1 MKFTISDSV
10 KNIPYY
16 PKALM
21 YGHEDGWVRLSSNE
35 NPYPPSE
42 KVFETILDA
51 LFAVNRYPGGEKE
64 LKDDLGERYGLAGDN
79 FLIGNGSNE
88 LIEMSLRAM
97 KHDTRNGVIV
107 TESSFAFYEIA
118 ARIYGYETKKVP
130 LTNLTT
136 DLSRIKDAIDDTTRI
151 IFLNNPLNP
160 TGTMYGSDEF
170 DAFIRNVPPDI
181 LIVVDEAYA
190 EFARSAQFPKT
201 LSYIKD
207 YPVLIFRTFS
217 KAYGLAGLRVGY
229 CIGDATLVSFL
240 ERTKQPFSINLIA
253 CLAARAALKDEV
265 RLKKVLDNC
274 SLARQFYY
282 DALKSAGL
290 EYMPSEAN
298 FVLVRIGGKAE
309 EITRK
314 LFEKKVLV
322 RFMGS
327 YGFPDCIRISFGTPA
342 ENKRCIDEL
351 KRLILTRR

>member
-1 MKFTISDSV
+1 MKFTISNSIR
-10 KNIPYY
+10 NIPYY

-42 KVFETILDA
+42 TVFETILDA

-64 LKDDLGERYGLAGDN
+64 LKEDLAAHYRLAGGN
-79 FLIGNGSNE
+79 FVIGNGSNE
-88 LIEMSLRAM
+88 LIEMSFRAM
-97 KHDTRNGVIV
+97 KHDSRNGIII

-118 ARIYGYETKKVP
+118 ARIYGYDIKKIP
-130 LTNLTT
+130 LANLTT
-136 DLSRIKDAIDDTTRI
+136 DLAKIAGEIDDTTRI

-160 TGTMYGSDEF
+160 TGTIYQDKDFES
-170 DAFIRNVPPDI
+170 FIRAVPPDV
-181 LIVVDEAYA
+181 LVVVDEAYA
-190 EFARSAQFPKT
+190 EFAQNEHFPVT

-229 CIGDATLVSFL
+229 CIGDAELVSFL

-253 CLAARAALKDEV
+253 ILAAQAALKDKA
-265 RLKKVLDNC
+265 RLKKVLDN
-274 SLARQFYY
+274 SSMARSFYY
-282 DALKSAGL
+282 DSLKAAGL
-290 EYMPSEAN
+290 EYIPSEAN
-298 FVLVRIGGKAE
+298 FVLIRIGDKAE

-314 LFEKKVLV
+314 LFERKVLV

-327 YGFPDCIRISFGTPA
+327 YGFPDCIRISFGTPN
-342 ENKRCIDEL
+342 ENLRCLEEL
-351 KRLILTRR
+351 KKLI

>member
-1 MKFTISDSV
+1 MKFSISDSI

-35 NPYPPSE
+35 NPFPPSE
-42 KVFETILDA
+42 KVFEAILDA

-64 LKDDLGERYGLAGDN
+64 LKDDLAAHYSLASDN

-97 KHDTRNGVIV
+97 KHDSRNGVIV

-118 ARIYGYETKKVP
+118 AKIYGYAIKKIP
-130 LTNLTT
+130 LKDLTT
-136 DLSRIKDAIDDTTRI
+136 DLGAIAAGIDDRTRI

-160 TGTMYGSDEF
+160 TGTMFGGREF
-170 DAFIRNVPPDI
+170 DDFIRSVPPDI
-181 LIVVDEAYA
+181 LVVVDEAYA
-190 EFARSAQFPKT
+190 EFARSEHFPAT

-207 YPVLIFRTFS
+207 HPVLIFRTFS

-229 CIGDATLVSFL
+229 AIGDPEIVSFL

-265 RLKKVLDNC
+265 RLKKVLDN
-274 SLARQFYY
+274 SAEARRFYY
-282 DALKSAGL
+282 DALQAAGL
-290 EYMPSEAN
+290 TYVPSEAN
-298 FVLVRIGGKAE
+298 FVLIRIGDNAD

-314 LFEKKVLV
+314 LFDRKVLV

-342 ENKRCIDEL
+342 ENKRCIEEL
-351 KRLILTRR
+351 KRLM

>member
-1 MKFTISDSV
+1 MKFTISDSIR
-10 KNIPYY
+10 NIPYY

-51 LFAVNRYPGGEKE
+51 LFSVNRYPGGEKE
-64 LKDDLGERYGLAGDN
+64 LKEDLAAHYGLAGEN
-79 FLIGNGSNE
+79 FVIGNGSNE
-88 LIEMSLRAM
+88 LIEMSFRAM
-97 KHDTRNGVIV
+97 KHDSRNGVIV

-118 ARIYGYETKKVP
+118 ARIYGYDIKKVP
-130 LTNLTT
+130 LTNLAT
-136 DLSRIKDAIDDTTRI
+136 DLVKVAGEIDDTTRI

-160 TGTMYGSDEF
+160 TGTIYEDTDFEK
-170 DAFIRNVPPDI
+170 FIKAVPPDV
-181 LIVVDEAYA
+181 LVVVDEAYA
-190 EFARSAQFPKT
+190 EFAQSEHFPAT
-201 LSYIKD
+201 LSYIRD

-229 CIGDATLVSFL
+229 CIGDAELVSFL

-253 CLAARAALKDEV
+253 ILAAEAALKDHA
-265 RLKKVLDNC
+265 RLKKVLDN
-274 SLARQFYY
+274 SRLARSFYY
-282 DALKSAGL
+282 DALKAAGL
-290 EYMPSEAN
+290 EYTPSEAN
-298 FVLVRIGGKAE
+298 FVLVRIGDKAE

-327 YGFPDCIRISFGTPA
+327 YGFPDCIRISFGKPE
-342 ENKRCIDEL
+342 ENLRCMEEL
-351 KRLILTRR
+351 KKLI

>member
-1 MKFTISDSV
+1 MKFSISDSV

-35 NPYPPSE
+35 NPFPPSE
-42 KVFETILDA
+42 TVFETILDA
-51 LFAVNRYPGGEKE
+51 LFAINRYPGGEKE
-64 LKDDLGERYGLAGDN
+64 LKDDLAAHYGLSAEN
-79 FLIGNGSNE
+79 FVIGNGSNE

-97 KHDTRNGVIV
+97 KHDARDGVVV

-118 ARIYGYETKKVP
+118 AKIYGYTIKKVP
-130 LTNLTT
+130 LKDMTT
-136 DLSRIKDAIDDTTRI
+136 DLSAIAGAINERTRI

-160 TGTMYGSDEF
+160 TGTMYGDREF
-170 DAFIRNVPPDI
+170 DDFIRSIPPDI

-190 EFARSAQFPKT
+190 EFAQNEHFPAT

-207 YPVLIFRTFS
+207 HPVLIFRTFS

-229 CIGDATLVSFL
+229 AIGDPELISFL

-253 CLAARAALKDEV
+253 CLAARAALKDEA
-265 RLKKVLDNC
+265 RLKKVLDN
-274 SLARQFYY
+274 SAKARLFYY
-282 DALKSAGL
+282 DALKATGL
-290 EYMPSEAN
+290 SYVPSEAN
-298 FVLVRIGGKAE
+298 FVLIRIGDRAE
-309 EITRK
+309 EITRT
-314 LFEKKVLV
+314 LFERKILV

-342 ENKRCIDEL
+342 ENKRCIEEL
-351 KRLILTRR
+351 KRTI

>member
-1 MKFTISDSV
+1 MKFSISDSV

-35 NPYPPSE
+35 NPFPPSE
-42 KVFETILDA
+42 AVFETILDA
-51 LFAVNRYPGGEKE
+51 LFAINRYPGGEKE
-64 LKDDLGERYGLAGDN
+64 LKDDLAAHYGLSAEN
-79 FLIGNGSNE
+79 FVIGNGSNE

-118 ARIYGYETKKVP
+118 AKIYGYTIEKVP
-130 LTNLTT
+130 LKDLTT
-136 DLSRIKDAIDDTTRI
+136 DLNAIAGAIHERTRI

-160 TGTMYGSDEF
+160 TGTMYGDREF
-170 DAFIRNVPPDI
+170 DDFVRSIPPDI

-190 EFARSAQFPKT
+190 EFAQNEHFPTT

-207 YPVLIFRTFS
+207 HPVLIFRTFS

-229 CIGDATLVSFL
+229 AIGDPGLISFL

-253 CLAARAALKDEV
+253 CLAARAALKDKA
-265 RLKKVLDNC
+265 RLRKVLDN
-274 SLARQFYY
+274 SAKARRFYY
-282 DALKSAGL
+282 DALEAMGL
-290 EYMPSEAN
+290 AYVPSEAN
-298 FVLVRIGGKAE
+298 FVLIRIGERAE
-309 EITRK
+309 EITRT
-314 LFEKKVLV
+314 LFDRKVLV

-342 ENKRCIDEL
+342 ENKRCIEEL
-351 KRLILTRR
+351 KKLI

>member
-35 NPYPPSE
+35 NPYPPSS
-42 KVFETILDA
+42 KVLETILDA

-64 LKDDLGERYGLAGDN
+64 LKGDLAAHYDLAGDN

-88 LIEMSLRAM
+88 LIEMSFRAM

-118 ARIYGYETKKVP
+118 ARIYGYEIKKVP
-130 LTNLTT
+130 LSDLTT
-136 DLSRIKDAIDDTTRI
+136 DLSGIAGQIDDTTRI

-160 TGTMYGSDEF
+160 TGTIYQDSDFEN
-170 DAFIRNVPPDI
+170 FIRSVPPDI
-181 LIVVDEAYA
+181 LVVVDEAYA
-190 EFARSAQFPKT
+190 EFAQSPQFPKT

-229 CIGDATLVSFL
+229 AIGEPELISFL

-253 CLAARAALKDEV
+253 ILASRAALRDEA
-265 RLKKVLDNC
+265 RLKKVLDN
-274 SLARQFYY
+274 SALAKRFYY
-282 DALKSAGL
+282 GELKAMGL
-290 EYMPSEAN
+290 PYVTSEAN
-298 FVLVRIGGKAE
+298 FVLVRVGDKAE
-309 EITRK
+309 AITRK

-342 ENKRCIDEL
+342 ENRRCIEEL
-351 KRLILTRR
+351 KKLV

>member
-35 NPYPPSE
+35 NPYPPSSDVLE
-42 KVFETILDA
+42 AILDA

-64 LKDDLGERYGLAGDN
+64 LKDDLAAHYGLAGDN

-88 LIEMSLRAM
+88 LIEMSFRAM
-97 KHDTRNGVIV
+97 KHDRRNRVIV

-118 ARIYGYETKKVP
+118 ARIYGYETRKVP
-130 LTNLTT
+130 LASLTT
-136 DLSRIKDAIDDTTRI
+136 DLGKIADAIDERTRI

-160 TGTMYGSDEF
+160 TGTIYEDSDFENF
-170 DAFIRNVPPDI
+170 LRSVPSDI
-181 LIVVDEAYA
+181 LVVVDEAYA
-190 EFARSAQFPKT
+190 EFAQSPRFPRT

-229 CIGDATLVSFL
+229 CIGDPELVSFL

-253 CLAARAALKDEV
+253 ILAARAALQDQA
-265 RLKKVLDNC
+265 RLKKVLNN
-274 SLARQFYY
+274 SALAKSFYY
-282 DALKSAGL
+282 DVLKAMAL
-290 EYMPSEAN
+290 EYIPSEAN
-298 FVLVRIGGKAE
+298 FVLIRIGDKAE
-309 EITRK
+309 EITHK

-327 YGFPDCIRISFGTPA
+327 YGFPDCIRVSFGTPA
-342 ENKRCIDEL
+342 ENKRCIEEL
-351 KRLILTRR
+351 KKFVR

>member
-1 MKFTISDSV
+1 MKFSISDSV

-42 KVFETILDA
+42 AVLETILDA
-51 LFAVNRYPGGEKE
+51 LSAVNRYPGGEKE
-64 LKDDLGERYGLAGDN
+64 LKDDLAAHYGLAAEN
-79 FLIGNGSNE
+79 FVIGNGSNE

-97 KHDTRNGVIV
+97 KHDRRDGIVV

-118 ARIYGYETKKVP
+118 AKIYGYTVKKVP
-130 LTNLTT
+130 LKSLTT
-136 DLSRIKDAIDDTTRI
+136 DLGAIAREIDDRTRI

-160 TGTMYGSDEF
+160 TGTMYEDREF
-170 DAFIRNVPPDI
+170 DDFIRSVPPDV
-181 LIVVDEAYA
+181 LVVVDEAYA
-190 EFARSAQFPKT
+190 EFAQNPQFPGT
-201 LSYIKD
+201 LTYIKD

-229 CIGDATLVSFL
+229 SIGDADLVSFL

-253 CLAARAALKDEV
+253 CLAARAALKDEA
-265 RLKKVLDNC
+265 RLKKVLDN
-274 SLARQFYY
+274 SAQARSFYY
-282 DALKSAGL
+282 AELKAMGL
-290 EYMPSEAN
+290 EYVPSEAN
-298 FVLVRIGGKAE
+298 FVLIRIGDGAE
-309 EITRK
+309 EITRR
-314 LFEKKVLV
+314 LFERKVLV

-342 ENKRCIDEL
+342 ENRKCIEEL
-351 KRLILTRR
+351 KKLT

>member
-42 KVFETILDA
+42 KVVETILDT

-64 LKDDLGERYGLAGDN
+64 LKDDLAALYHLAGDN
-79 FLIGNGSNE
+79 FLLGNGSNE
-88 LIEMSLRAM
+88 LIEMSFRAM
-97 KHDTRNGVIV
+97 KHDEKNGVIV

-130 LTNLTT
+130 LTGLRT
-136 DLSRIKDAIDDTTRI
+136 DLAKIAAQIDEKTRI

-160 TGTMYGSDEF
+160 TGTIYEQEEFERFIGS
-170 DAFIRNVPPDI
+170 VPRDV
-181 LIVVDEAYA
+181 LVVVDEAYA
-190 EFARSAQFPKT
+190 EFAESEKFPDT
-201 LSYIKD
+201 LACIRD
-207 YPVLIFRTFS
+207 FPVLILRTFS

-229 CIGDATLVSFL
+229 GIGDPMLVSFL

-253 CLAARAALKDEV
+253 LLAARAALKDKDHFT
-265 RLKKVLDNC
+265 RVLGNIRD
-274 SLARQFYY
+274 ARHFYY
-282 DALKSAGL
+282 DALKEIPL
-290 EYMPSEAN
+290 EYVSSEAN
-298 FVLVRIGGKAE
+298 FVLVRVGSKAE

-314 LFEKKVLV
+314 LFDRKILV
-322 RFMGS
+322 RFMGA
-327 YGFPDCIRISFGTPA
+327 YGLPDCIRISFGTPR
-342 ENKRCIDEL
+342 ENTRCIEEL
-351 KRLILTRR
+351 KRLI

>member
-35 NPYPPSE
+35 NPYPPSS

-64 LKDDLGERYGLAGDN
+64 LKDDLAAHFDLAGDN

-88 LIEMSLRAM
+88 LIEMSFRAM
-97 KHDTRNGVIV
+97 RHDTRNGVIV

-118 ARIYGYETKKVP
+118 ARIYAYEVKKVP
-130 LTNLTT
+130 LSNLTT
-136 DLSRIKDAIDDTTRI
+136 DLDKIAGAIDEKTRI

-160 TGTMYGSDEF
+160 TGTIYEDRDFEN
-170 DAFIRNVPPDI
+170 FIRSVPSDI

-190 EFARSAQFPKT
+190 EFAQSARIPRT

-229 CIGDATLVSFL
+229 SIGDPALVSFL

-253 CLAARAALKDEV
+253 VLAARAALKDQA
-265 RLKKVLDNC
+265 RLKKVLDN
-274 SLARQFYY
+274 SALAKSFYY
-282 DALKSAGL
+282 EALKDMAL
-290 EYMPSEAN
+290 EYIPSEAN
-298 FVLVRIGGKAE
+298 FVLIRIGDKAE

-342 ENKRCIDEL
+342 ENKRCIEEL
-351 KRLILTRR
+351 KKLI

>member
-1 MKFTISDSV
+1 MKLTISDSV

-64 LKDDLGERYGLAGDN
+64 LKEDLAAYYGLAADN
-79 FLIGNGSNE
+79 LLIGNGSNE
-88 LIEMSLRAM
+88 LIEMSFRAM

-130 LTNLTT
+130 LKDLTT
-136 DLSRIKDAIDDTTRI
+136 DLAAVAGAIDEKTRI

-160 TGTMYGSDEF
+160 TGTIYEDGDFEKFVRS
-170 DAFIRNVPPDI
+170 VPPEI
-181 LIVVDEAYA
+181 LVVVDEAYA
-190 EFARSAQFPKT
+190 EFAQSARFPKT

-229 CIGDATLVSFL
+229 CIGEPGLVSFL

-253 CLAARAALKDEV
+253 ILAARASLEDQA
-265 RLKKVLDNC
+265 RLKKVLDN
-274 SLARQFYY
+274 SARARNFYY
-282 DALKSAGL
+282 DALKAIGL
-290 EYMPSEAN
+290 VYVPSEAN
-298 FVLVRIGGKAE
+298 FVLIRTGERAE
-309 EITRK
+309 EITRR

-327 YGFPDCIRISFGTPA
+327 YGFPDCIRVSFGTPA
-342 ENKRCIDEL
+342 ENERCIEEL
-351 KRLILTRR
+351 KRLI

>member
-42 KVFETILDA
+42 KVLETILDA

-64 LKDDLGERYGLAGDN
+64 LKDDLAHHYGLASDN

-88 LIEMSLRAM
+88 LIEMSFRAM
-97 KHDTRNGVIV
+97 KHDQRTGVIV

-118 ARIYGYETKKVP
+118 ARIYGYETKKIP
-130 LTNLTT
+130 LSNLTT
-136 DLSRIKDAIDDTTRI
+136 DLDRITRAIDDRTRI

-160 TGTMYGSDEF
+160 TGTMYEDRDFEKFVRS
-170 DAFIRNVPPDI
+170 VPDDI

-190 EFARSAQFPKT
+190 EFVQNARFPRT
-201 LSYIKD
+201 LSYIND

-229 CIGDATLVSFL
+229 CIGDPSLVSYL

-253 CLAARAALKDEV
+253 ILAARAALQDQA
-265 RLKKVLDNC
+265 RLKKVLDN
-274 SLARQFYY
+274 SALAKGFYS
-282 DALKSAGL
+282 DVLKAMDL
-290 EYMPSEAN
+290 EFIPSEAN
-298 FVLVRIGGKAE
+298 FVLIRVGEKAE

-327 YGFPDCIRISFGTPA
+327 YGFSDCIRITFGTPA
-342 ENKRCIDEL
+342 ENKRCIEEL
-351 KRLILTRR
+351 KRLL